1 MKKTILST
9 FSFVLALSVN
19 AQIEIY
25 HGENEID
32 ISGTTINVIID
43 EAIVHPTGE
52 LIWEEHFTVKNLT
65 GTDGEWRIRRIKVDV
80 PANWSDQLCWP
91 PSCYPT
97 NNQDSYTTPLTQA
110 PTVLNGTT
118 DAVTVSD
125 GTLLAEIKP
134 GVTPDFDT
142 PSSATYKYYISEKNS
157 GQLLDSVTVRYSYG
171 NVGIDSESKVELSI
185 APNPA
190 NEYVTIT
197 IDGAETASVKMV
209 DLLGNVVY
217 NKQLNATT
225 KLPLADFKNGVYF
238 VTLDSGHRKS
248 VTKKLIIRH

>member
-1 MKKTILST
+1 MKKIILST
-9 FSFVLALSVN
+9 FSFILAMSAS

-32 ISGTTINVIID
+32 ISGTTVDVVID
-43 EAIVHPTGE
+43 ESIVYPGGE
-52 LIWEEHFTVKNLT
+52 TIWEEHFVVKNLT
-65 GTDGEWRIRRIKVDV
+65 GTDGEWRIRRVKVDV
-80 PANWSDQLCWP
+80 PAYWNDQVCWP

-97 NNQDSYTTPLTQA
+97 NNQESFTTPLSQA
-110 PTVLNGTT
+110 PTVTNGTT
-118 DAVTVSD
+118 DAVTPND
-125 GTLLAEIKP
+125 GTFLAEIKP

-142 PSSATYKYYISEKNS
+142 PSSATYKYYISEKNT
-157 GQLLDSVTVRYSYG
+157 GALLDSVTVRYSYG
-171 NVGIDSESKVELSI
+171 NVGIETEAKVELSI

-197 IDGAETASVKMV
+197 IEGTDAATVKMV

-225 KLPLADFKNGVYF
+225 KLSLADFKNGVYF
-238 VTLDSGHRKS
+238 VTIDSGSKKS
-248 VTKKLIIRH
+248 ITKKLIIRH